1 MKSVLQRNVNYF
13 VHVKKLLNILAWN
26 PEKTGNNRNSEKILE
41 LNFLQKVRHIKEV
54 SSNANFS
61 FQLEAIMELNTNK
74 ATSGDIHVL
83 LTSRTKSTILSE
95 EFFDKLRIA
104 DVTFSYYKNIS

>member
-1 MKSVLQRNVNYF
+1 
-13 VHVKKLLNILAWN
+13 
-26 PEKTGNNRNSEKILE
+26 
-41 LNFLQKVRHIKEV
+41 
-54 SSNANFS
+54 
-61 FQLEAIMELNTNK
+61 MELNANK
-74 ATSGDIHVL
+74 ATSGDINVL

>member
-1 MKSVLQRNVNYF
+1 MLKNYWISL
-13 VHVKKLLNILAWN
+13 HGTLKKLEIIEIQRKFSKDL
-26 PEKTGNNRNSEKILE
+26 T
-41 LNFLQKVRHIKEV
+41 FLQKVRHIKEV